1 MRYLRERILWMG
13 IAGSESGETSSRA
26 IATDSRRKLD
36 APSPAKSSPMDE
48 YAKQTAL
55 PPPFNDA
62 LECRSFADGTHRK
75 EQAERLVGTRIVR
88 YCG

>member
-1 MRYLRERILWMG
+1 M
-13 IAGSESGETSSRA
+13 SRA
-26 IATDSRRKLD
+26 R
-36 APSPAKSSPMDE
+36 PKSSPMDE
-48 YAKQTAL
+48 YAKRTAQAIAKGL

-75 EQAERLVGTRIVR
+75 EQAERLVGTWIVR